1 MQQLWLQLNDK
12 FQALSLREKWLLTL
26 CGLVVLSVML
36 LVWLIEP
43 TVKANHALS
52 GQLSSTKQTVQRLEG
67 DILLATAKLNKD
79 PNQNIN
85 LEYKKLLTESQQLSE
100 QLAQIIENLISPS
113 QMARLLEDVLAG
125 TKGLK
130 LVSLES
136 MTAEP
141 ITGGADNQTRT
152 GYYLHPVR
160 LELTGSYFSILT
172 YLNTLESLPVNYY
185 WRSFSYTVEAYP
197 TARLVLEVYTL
208 GTRQEFIGG

>member
-12 FQALSLREKWLLTL
+12 FQTLSLREKWLLTL

-36 LVWLIEP
+36 LIWLIEP

-79 PNQNIN
+79 PNQNID
-85 LEYKKLLTESQQLSE
+85 LEFKKLLTESQQLSE

-141 ITGGADNQTRT
+141 ITGGPDNQTRT

>member
-12 FQALSLREKWLLTL
+12 FQTLSLREKWLLTL

-36 LVWLIEP
+36 LIWLIEP
-43 TVKANHALS
+43 TVKTNHALS

-79 PNQNIN
+79 PNQNID
-85 LEYKKLLTESQQLSE
+85 LEFKKLLTESQQLSE

>member
-12 FQALSLREKWLLTL
+12 FQTLSLREKWLLTL

-79 PNQNIN
+79 PNQNID
-85 LEYKKLLTESQQLSE
+85 LEFKKLLTESQQLSE

>member
-43 TVKANHALS
+43 TVKANLALS

>member
-12 FQALSLREKWLLTL
+12 FQTLSLREKWLLTL

-36 LVWLIEP
+36 LIWLIEP

-79 PNQNIN
+79 PNQNID
-85 LEYKKLLTESQQLSE
+85 LEFKKLLTESQQLSE
-100 QLAQIIENLISPS
+100 QLAQIIESLISPS

>member
-160 LELTGSYFSILT
+160 LELTGGYFSILT
-172 YLNTLESLPVNYY
+172 YLNALESLPVNYY